1 MKNKKGAQTARWAVY
16 SLSVATRGI
25 GFIFSVAMAFHF
37 KKSKSIAAGVRRL
50 CRRRFIAALSRLRD
64 CGRPSAI
71 HAARKEIKRLR
82 AVFRLVRGEM
92 GRGVYRRTL
101 RALRR
106 AADCLAAARDAQV
119 RLRILETLSRR
130 SQRRFPDIRRE
141 LRNVRRR
148 ELRRIRRRHGAAMAR
163 RILQKAWRRV
173 RSLELKSDGW
183 AALEP
188 GLRRGYRR
196 GRPARLHE
204 WRKHVKDLAYYIP
217 LLSLQ
222 DPSVACRRT
231 HPLELLGKLLGQGHD
246 LFLLQQFMAESGAG
260 RLGEA
265 AALRRLIAARQRRIR
280 VAVLSRGARLYG
292 PTPAFFCARLKVRWV
307 AWRGGDSA
315 K

>member
-1 MKNKKGAQTARWAVY
+1 M
-16 SLSVATRGI
+16 
-25 GFIFSVAMAFHF
+25 FPVAMAFHF

-50 CRRRFIAALSRLRD
+50 CRSRFNAALSRLQD
-64 CGRPSAI
+64 CDRPSAI

-148 ELRRIRRRHGAAMAR
+148 ELRRFRRRHGADMAR
-163 RILQKAWRRV
+163 RILQKVWRRV

-196 GRPARLHE
+196 GRQAWSRSCRDPSPARLHE

-222 DPSVACRRT
+222 DPSVACRQT

-292 PTPAFFCARLKVRWV
+292 PPPAFFCARLKVRWV